1 MNGIFIMSGPLCRKH
16 DSLSPRIIDI
26 TPTVLYLMGVPL
38 LEGWTAVLEEIIDP
52 VYIESH
58 PIKRSRHSGTG
69 KDGLH
74 YSKEDEDKIIDSLK
88 GLGYLS

>member
-58 PIKRSRHSGTG
+58 PIKEAGTVELA
-69 KDGLH
+69 KMVFITL
-74 YSKEDEDKIIDSLK
+74 KRMKIRL
-88 GLGYLS
+88 